1 MILVIYIFLVWQ
13 IAMIDD
19 EKVID
24 KISVDLYN
32 KKVIM
37 RGSGDSVVIFKCSSM
52 NELIDL
58 MDKCKKLL
66 KTEYVAIR

>member
-1 MILVIYIFLVWQ
+1 
-13 IAMIDD
+13 MIDD